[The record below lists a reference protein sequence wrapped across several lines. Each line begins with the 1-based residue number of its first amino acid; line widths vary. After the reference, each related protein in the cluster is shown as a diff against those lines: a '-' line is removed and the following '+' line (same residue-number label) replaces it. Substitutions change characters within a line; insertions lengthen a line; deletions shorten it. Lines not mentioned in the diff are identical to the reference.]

1 MEEPLHPLALS
12 ESLEN
17 VQQIKGAL
25 RFTVIKGLH
34 KVLTLL
40 LSSLWDSVT
49 ASVLLISV
57 RAV

>member
-1 MEEPLHPLALS
+1 MEEPLHSLALS

-17 VQQIKGAL
+17 VQQIKGSL

-34 KVLTLL
+34 KETLL